1 MIQALNNM
9 GERTRIVRGQKLKI
23 PAAGINMAPASS
35 RAQLA
40 DASTN
45 SNGEITYIIKK
56 NDTLYEIAL
65 KYNVS
70 YRDIMRWN
78 SIKNH
83 RTIKPGQEINIKAKE

>member
-9 GERTRIVRGQKLKI
+9 GKNTRIVPGQKLKI
-23 PAAGINMAPASS
+23 PVAGSDTAPATP
-35 RAQLA
+35 
-40 DASTN
+40 STN
-45 SNGEITYIIKK
+45 GSGDIIYIIKN

-78 SIKNH
+78 KIKNH
-83 RTIKPGQEINIKAKE
+83 RTIRPGQKIIIKTKG